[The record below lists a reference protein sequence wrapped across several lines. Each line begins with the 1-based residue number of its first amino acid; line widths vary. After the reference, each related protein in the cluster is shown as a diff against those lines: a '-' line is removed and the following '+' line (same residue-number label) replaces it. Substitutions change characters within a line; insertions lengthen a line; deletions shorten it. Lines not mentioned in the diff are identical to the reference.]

1 MRTRV
6 RAPTLASCW
15 GGCTPRPPR
24 QHPVSPCA
32 DTIRKVKATQDA
44 PTPPRPCLECAL
56 LRTVPGADTPAIQET
71 CSWRAGPRVVV
82 DGGQPGRQVAL
93 TRSAEQKARVSAT
106 CGCTQGKGC
115 AREACGAPV
124 TFRDLPAPHLPR
136 PPHGTEDRSQEPGSA
151 GDQENRN
158 VLGTLRSRGQA
169 LHLPRLVAGLTLFL
183 PHGTRKKRNPEEA
196 GMPEDQADVAPPP
209 APLNA

>member
-1 MRTRV
+1 M
-6 RAPTLASCW
+6 
-15 GGCTPRPPR
+15 
-24 QHPVSPCA
+24 H
-32 DTIRKVKATQDA
+32 
-44 PTPPRPCLECAL
+44 
-56 LRTVPGADTPAIQET
+56 
-71 CSWRAGPRVVV
+71 
-82 DGGQPGRQVAL
+82 GGQPARQVAL

-106 CGCTQGKGC
+106 CGCSQGKGC

-124 TFRDLPAPHLPR
+124 TFHDLPAPHSPR
-136 PPHGTEDRSQEPGSA
+136 PPRSTEDRRRGPGSA

-158 VLGTLRSRGQA
+158 VLGTLRSRGQD
-169 LHLPRLVAGLTLFL
+169 LHLPRLVAGLTLFP